1 MMKRAAYILMLMTVI
16 LSCKKEGLTMSYS
29 SADISGKP
37 EEHMVLAGFGSAKA
51 CFIITGKAEIIAR
64 RIMEELDRGATL
76 LSARGAYSLNRCFT
90 SFVA

>member
-37 EEHMVLAGFGSAKA
+37 EEHMVLAGFA
-51 CFIITGKAEIIAR
+51 AR
-64 RIMEELDRGATL
+64 DG
-76 LSARGAYSLNRCFT
+76 LSDGNFPGHCRYYAYHDF
-90 SFVA
+90 